1 LAEKLGS
8 APLAPWLPRL
18 KRIGQR
24 RFNSCRYSIG
34 QLRET
39 QPARSTARQLLKN
52 NGKLRTLAAAPS
64 LFHDMTDTWLEM
76 LVTPVPLARRP
87 PATRFT
93 GFCVSLDASASL
105 PHCPTTSTC
114 QALLFRELPL
124 QFEPCF
130 RDFSFPR
137 GIEVCRGADG
147 FRVAQKERPLRLIR
161 HLPFPCLFPRVLVL
175 SR

>member
-1 LAEKLGS
+1 LA
-8 APLAPWLPRL
+8 APPWPPWLPRL

-24 RFNSCRYSIG
+24 RFNYCRNSIG

-105 PHCPTTSTC
+105 PHCLTASLPPPVRHFYSENYHCSSSHVFGTSPSLG
-114 QALLFRELPL
+114 ALRYVEGQTASEWHRKSVLF
-124 QFEPCF
+124 
-130 RDFSFPR
+130 
-137 GIEVCRGADG
+137 A
-147 FRVAQKERPLRLIR
+147 
-161 HLPFPCLFPRVLVL
+161 
-175 SR
+175 